1 VPDEDDGYAIS
12 YKVLPRGV
20 PVRTSDGVYIGT
32 VSEVLEAS
40 REQIFDGIMIDTPD
54 GPRWVDAP
62 EVARIAERAVTLT
75 IDASGGD
82 AAARERCQGRQ
93 GVQGRCAICQTTS
106 AAWRRVEAEKVTC
119 G

>member
-1 VPDEDDGYAIS
+1 MSEDDDGYAIS
-12 YKVLPRGV
+12 YKVLQRGV

-75 IDASGGD
+75 IDAAEATQLPESDAKGGKEFKAD
-82 AAARERCQGRQ
+82 ARS
-93 GVQGRCAICQTTS
+93 V
-106 AAWRRVEAEKVTC
+106 RRHRLLGGGWKRRK
-119 G
+119 